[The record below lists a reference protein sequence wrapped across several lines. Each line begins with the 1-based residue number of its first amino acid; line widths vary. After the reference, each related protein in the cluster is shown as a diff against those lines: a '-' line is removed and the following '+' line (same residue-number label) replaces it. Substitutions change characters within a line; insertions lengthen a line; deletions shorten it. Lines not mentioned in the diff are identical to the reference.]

1 MKLMVLGASGMVG
14 WQVFKTALDRNL
26 DVCGVLRKRQSVAPL
41 LKGKSGYS
49 IREIDDI
56 RNILVLEK
64 IIQDEKPDYLINAV
78 GIVVQLP
85 KSKDY
90 YESLSINALLPHQL
104 EKLGNKYGF
113 RLIQISTDCVFNG
126 RTGMYAESDSPDSED
141 LYGKTKEMGE
151 VGYGSGI
158 TLRTSLIGHE
168 IVRPIHGLLD
178 WFLSQEAP
186 IKGFSSAYFSGLTT
200 IEFAKVLLDVFIP
213 AELPA
218 GIYHLASERISK
230 YDLLNIVA
238 EIYQKKIRIEP
249 STDLVVDRSLDGSLF
264 NRLTNYQAPS
274 WPVMIRNLYDIM
286 SPVTRH

>member
-1 MKLMVLGASGMVG
+1 MKLMVLGAMGMVG

-26 DVCGVLRKRQSVAPL
+26 DVCGVVRNRQSLAPL

-56 RNILVLEK
+56 RNIPALEK

-85 KSKDY
+85 QSKDY

-104 EKLGNKYGF
+104 EKLGTQYGF

-126 RTGMYAESDSPDSED
+126 QAGMYAESDLPDAED
-141 LYGKTKEMGE
+141 LYGKTKELGE

-168 IVRPIHGLLD
+168 IVKPVHGLLD

-186 IKGFSSAYFSGLTT
+186 IKGFTTAYFSGLTT

-230 YDLLNIVA
+230 YDLLKLVA
-238 EIYQKKIRIEP
+238 EVYQKNIHIEP
-249 STDLVVDRSLDGSLF
+249 SADWVVDRSLDGSLF
-264 NRLTNYQAPS
+264 NCLTGYVAPS
-274 WPVMIRNLYDIM
+274 WITMLENLRGQNKI
-286 SPVTRH
+286 